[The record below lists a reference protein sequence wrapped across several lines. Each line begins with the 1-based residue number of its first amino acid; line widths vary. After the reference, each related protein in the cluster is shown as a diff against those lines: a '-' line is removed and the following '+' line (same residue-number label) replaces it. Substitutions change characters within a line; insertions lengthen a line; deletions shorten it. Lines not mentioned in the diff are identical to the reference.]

1 MNNGNIRGSN
11 SVDIGKSTSELGGA
25 MMSKDKESVAKLG
38 LLLIGAAV
46 MAGLL
51 VFMAARSISSDLTA
65 EKTAVEGD
73 KDYTIIAEYD
83 YELEKERSRSRI
95 FSVMPVITIVFAT
108 LVLRMGRGTIGKNK
122 GKEDDA
128 SDTVDTTKDNGDS

>member
-1 MNNGNIRGSN
+1 
-11 SVDIGKSTSELGGA
+11 
-25 MMSKDKESVAKLG
+25 MSKDKESVAKLG
-38 LLLIGAAV
+38 LLLIVIGVAV

-51 VFMAARSISSDLTA
+51 VFMAGRSISSDLTA

-73 KDYTIIAEYD
+73 KDDTIIAEYD